1 MKIGNT
7 SITNCKIGSNQVS
20 SVRIGSTLI
29 WSNTPAYDADAQAF
43 ITATGI
49 TDNTQKNAI
58 NTLVVDLKGYSI
70 WTKFK
75 AIYPFVGGTATTHK
89 WNLKN
94 PLDTDLAFR
103 LVFSG
108 GWIHSAT
115 GAKPNGTNAY
125 ANTFL
130 IPKND
135 LITNYCSL
143 HYYSR
148 TSTPENGAG
157 GDATSACVIGVRSDN
172 DAFVNNAL
180 SFYVRTSPSNFN
192 IFFATFTGA
201 TNNYARYVEPI
212 GTGLYSGSLSV
223 ANSKVYKNGVNV
235 TIFNTSASRATP
247 NLVTYIGA
255 LNGKGSPIE
264 FSLKESA
271 FAGIAESMS
280 DTEIANLYTAV
291 QAFNTSLSRQI

>member
-1 MKIGNT
+1 MPKAVGFD
-7 SITNCKIGSNQVS
+7 
-20 SVRIGSTLI
+20 
-29 WSNTPAYDADAQAF
+29 PDAQAF

-58 NTLVVDLKGYSI
+58 NTLVVSLKGFSI

-89 WNLKN
+89 FNLKN
-94 PLDTDLAFR
+94 PLDTNGAFR
-103 LVFSG
+103 LSFLG
-108 GWIHSAT
+108 GWTHSST

-148 TSTPENGAG
+148 TSTTENGV
-157 GDATSACVIGVRSDN
+157 GDANGCVIGVRSDN
-172 DAFVNNAL
+172 DAFANNANSL
-180 SFYVRTSPSNFN
+180 YVRTNPSNFTL
-192 IFFATFTGA
+192 FFSTFTGA
-201 TNNYARYVEPI
+201 INNYARYVEPI
-212 GTGLYSGSLSV
+212 GTGFYSGALNGTS
-223 ANSKVYKNGVNV
+223 SKVYKNGVN
-235 TIFNTSASRATP
+235 TTTLNASFTRATP
-247 NLVTYIGA
+247 NLSQYIGA
-255 LNGKGSPIE
+255 LNNKGVSAE
-264 FSLKESA
+264 WSLKESA
-271 FAGIAESMS
+271 FAGIAETLT